1 MANPSRFEGMP
12 RFYRHMQHGDQF
24 IEDPEGIELPDLDAA
39 RADALRGVRDL
50 LSEAIRKGTDD
61 LLEDAVI
68 ITDGSRR
75 ELMRIPFSEGLP
87 SRLYEA
93 LLALPSSSKFDT
105 RD

>member
-1 MANPSRFEGMP
+1 MP
-12 RFYRHMQHGDQF
+12 RFYRHMQHGDQL

-93 LLALPSSSKFDT
+93 LIALPSSSKFNT

>member
-12 RFYRHMQHGDQF
+12 RFYRHMQHGDQL

-39 RADALRGVRDL
+39 RTDALRGVRGL
-50 LSEAIRKGTDD
+50 LAEAIQKGTDD
-61 LLEDAVI
+61 LLEDVVI
-68 ITDGSRR
+68 ITDEAGQ

-93 LLALPSSSKFDT
+93 LLALPSSSKFGT